1 MQCRDDAESV
11 GKTMTGDHRPDT
23 GPRISERQI
32 DEQIVDI
39 HRAVPLF
46 WRATRLRCPN
56 CGSRGIYAS
65 WARLRPNC
73 PTCGLRLNRG
83 EHDYFIGAY
92 LVNLVAVE
100 LLVALLLAV
109 FVVVTYPAT
118 SWTTLEWSAVL
129 LSLVGAFACYPL
141 AQVFWLA
148 ADLWLRPLTPQEL
161 EWHRTGG
168 ASDAHD
174 LPHL

>member
-1 MQCRDDAESV
+1 
-11 GKTMTGDHRPDT
+11 MTGDQGPESRPRVT
-23 GPRISERQI
+23 ERQI
-32 DEQIVDI
+32 DEQMVDVG
-39 HRAVPLF
+39 RAVPLF
-46 WRATRLRCPN
+46 WRAMRLRCPN
-56 CGSRGIYAS
+56 CGSRGIFAS
-65 WARLRPNC
+65 WAQLRPVC
-73 PTCGLRLNRG
+73 PQCGLRLNRG

-109 FVVVTYPAT
+109 FIVVTYPAT
-118 SWTTLEWSAVL
+118 PWTTLEWTAVL

-141 AQVFWLA
+141 AQVLWLA

-161 EWHRTGG
+161 DWHRAGG
-168 ASDAHD
+168 TTSADD

>member
-1 MQCRDDAESV
+1 VQRRDDAESV

-109 FVVVTYPAT
+109 FVVMTYPAT